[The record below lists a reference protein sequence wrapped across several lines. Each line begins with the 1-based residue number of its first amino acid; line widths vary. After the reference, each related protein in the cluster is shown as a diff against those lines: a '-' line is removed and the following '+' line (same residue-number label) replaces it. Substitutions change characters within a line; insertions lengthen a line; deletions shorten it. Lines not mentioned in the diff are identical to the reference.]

1 MFQHLHIHSHYS
13 LMWGTAPLEAL
24 ADYLEQIGQK
34 TFPLADRNSM
44 HGLVKHL
51 QLCKARGLKPIVGA
65 ELVVGNEQALCLVK
79 TQEGY
84 RNLCRLLTERYRNE
98 RMVLH
103 EALADWHRGLV
114 IISCT
119 PILLEALYPY
129 ADQYIDLREGQIAK
143 AEALHQQLQIP
154 MVVTSRGYMISPRAY
169 DTHLL
174 LRAIDTNTKLSRLS
188 AEHHLDP
195 NCCLPTPQDMM
206 QKFAAYPE
214 AIKATQEIIEAC
226 EFAPG
231 IGQQIFPP
239 SVYESSFKEL
249 RERTYAGLHKRYDH
263 VTPQI
268 RERADYELD
277 MIRRKGFS
285 NCFLVIEDVVR
296 HFTLTCG
303 RGSAA
308 ASIVSYALFIT
319 HVDPIA
325 ENLFFERFLNP
336 GRQDPPDIDIDFAW
350 DERDQVRDYLWHKYG
365 GEHIAMVC
373 NHNFIRGASAIREVA
388 KVYGISDREIRHV
401 TDNLHRLKRVG
412 NEPDLHAPWPH
423 LLKFAKRLVG
433 QPRNIS
439 VHCGG
444 VVITPDPIYHHCSLQ
459 PMPIGYDVVP
469 WEKDAVEDYGF
480 VKLDFLGNRSLAVVR
495 DCLRAVRQN
504 YKIDITYE
512 RLNPT
517 SDMQTQNLI
526 RSGNTMGCFYVE
538 SPATRQLLQKTGHGD
553 FRTLV
558 AISSIIRPAAN
569 KIATEWVLRHRHVL
583 AGKKPNW
590 KVIHP
595 KLEEVLEENHG
606 LMVYQEDVSRAVMAI
621 ANFNA
626 TDADRL
632 RKIISK
638 KDKQQQLAD
647 YHRQFVEGCKA
658 NGLNDTQIEEAWEMV
673 MSFAGY
679 SFCKPHSAS
688 YALVSFKSAF
698 LKFHYPAE
706 FLAAVIS
713 NRGGFY
719 STFAYLSHARR
730 LGVRLL
736 GPDIN
741 HSHIAFTGYQGTIR
755 IGFMQIRGLSQQ
767 TQRDIVTERHKR
779 GAFCDLDD
787 FLHRVEPP
795 LEEAKKLVMVGCFD
809 ALEATLNRPTM
820 IWRCLHWFACHQNQS
835 ADLFPSRIQRQ
846 DMPEMAPYSPLVRL
860 KLEMRL
866 LGLLISAHPLHLYR
880 KQLKHLQ
887 RIFACDIHRYVDCD
901 VVMAGWLL
909 TGKTTRTKDDA
920 PMSFLTFEDETH
932 IYETVM
938 FPDVYQKR
946 AHLLSYEHPFLI
958 HGTVTNDM
966 GSLAI
971 VLKDLRRLDQDD
983 QPAKEEAKK
992 EEVYA
997 LTS

>member
-13 LMWGTAPLEAL
+13 LMWGTAPIDAL
-24 ADYLEQIGQK
+24 ADYLERVGQRV
-34 TFPLADRNSM
+34 FPLTDRNSM
-44 HGLVKHL
+44 HGMVKHL
-51 QLCKARGLKPIVGA
+51 QLCAARGLKPIVGS
-65 ELVVGNEQALCLVK
+65 ELVCGSQHALCLVK
-79 TQEGY
+79 TQQGY
-84 RNLCRLLTERYRNE
+84 RNLCQLLTARYRNS
-98 RMVLH
+98 RFKLDQALIDLH
-103 EALADWHRGLV
+103 DGLI
-114 IISCT
+114 IISSCG
-119 PILLEALYPY
+119 PLLRTLHPY
-129 ADQYIDLREGQIAK
+129 ADQYIDLREGQVAE
-143 AEALHQQLQIP
+143 AEALHQSTGIP
-154 MVVTSRGYMISPRAY
+154 MVVTSRGYMISPRAHE
-169 DTHLL
+169 THLL
-174 LRAIDTNTKLSRLS
+174 LRAIDTNSKLSRLP
-188 AEHHLDP
+188 AHEYLDAS
-195 NCCLPTPQDMM
+195 CCLPLPEEMEQR
-206 QKFAAYPE
+206 FAAYPQALKATE
-214 AIKATQEIIEAC
+214 AIVEAC
-226 EFAPG
+226 EFAPTPG
-231 IGQQIFPP
+231 RLIFPP
-239 SVYESSFKEL
+239 SEYESSFKAL
-249 RERTYAGLHKRYDH
+249 RERTYAGLRKRYER
-263 VTPQI
+263 VTSAI

-296 HFTLTCG
+296 NFTLTCG

-308 ASIVSYALFIT
+308 ASIVSYALHIT

-350 DERDQVRDYLWHKYG
+350 DERDQVRDYLWQKYG

-373 NHNFIRGASAIREVA
+373 NHNFLRGASAVREVA
-388 KVYGISDREIRHV
+388 KVYGIGDREIRHV
-401 TDNLHRLKRVG
+401 TDNMHRLKRIGDV
-412 NEPDLHAPWPH
+412 PDLHAPWPH

-495 DCLRAVRQN
+495 DCLQAVRHN
-504 YKIDITYE
+504 YKVDISYE
-512 RLNPT
+512 KLNPIG
-517 SDMQTQNLI
+517 DMQTQSLI

-538 SPATRQLLQKTGHGD
+538 SPATRQLLLKTGHGD

-569 KIATEWVLRHRHVL
+569 KIATEWVMRHRRIM
-583 AGKKPNW
+583 AGHRPNW

-595 KLEEVLEENHG
+595 KLEEVLDENHG

-647 YHRQFVEGCKA
+647 YQRQFVEGCRA

-730 LGVRLL
+730 LGVQLL

-741 HSHIAFTGYQGTIR
+741 HSRIAFYGYQGSIR
-755 IGFMQIRGLSQQ
+755 VGLMQIRGLSQQ
-767 TQRDIVTERHKR
+767 TQRAIVTERNKR
-779 GAFCDLDD
+779 GPFLDLDD

-795 LEEAKKLVMVGCFD
+795 LEEAKRVVMVGCFD
-809 ALEATLNRPTM
+809 ALEPSLNRPTM

-835 ADLFPSRIQRQ
+835 ADLFPSRIKRQ
-846 DMPEMAPYSPLVRL
+846 EMPEMEAYSPMVRL

-866 LGLLISAHPLHLYR
+866 LGLLISAHPLHLFR
-880 KQLKHLQ
+880 DLLKPVQ
-887 RIFACDIHRYVDCD
+887 RIFACDLERFVHCE
-901 VVMAGWLL
+901 VVLAGWLL
-909 TGKTTRTKDDA
+909 TGKTTRTKNDD

-938 FPDVYQKR
+938 FPEVYRKR

-966 GSLAI
+966 GSIAI
-971 VLKDLRRLDQDD
+971 VLKDLRRLE
-983 QPAKEEAKK
+983 PEAKQTT
-992 EEVYA
+992 VA
-997 LTS
+997 LEAVAAVSA